1 MSQPLSKCF
10 FKWINWIKPRI
21 PCWIWKNLFVLSCP
35 NWAEF
40 LAMLEGKIGKGP
52 FFRVQSDELT
62 VWEVSLKSLYRLLMV
77 QCFLPGWHFSEAHP
91 ACAVQS
97 QFDQILSSG
106 FPAILSINKIRM
118 KIFRIISTNYFWIST
133 LNLKYLDVSYFKV
146 QQGLEVCDFW
156 FLKKMFYLTI
166 RAFWGWL

>member
-1 MSQPLSKCF
+1 MDIPKIPTSTYVVR
-10 FKWINWIKPRI
+10 KPFRA
-21 PCWIWKNLFVLSCP
+21 CFVLSCP
-35 NWAEF
+35 DWAEF

-52 FFRVQSDELT
+52 FLRVQSDELT

-118 KIFRIISTNYFWIST
+118 KIFRIISTHYFWISR
-133 LNLKYLDVSYFKV
+133 LNVRYKMYHISKYNKALSYAV
-146 QQGLEVCDFW
+146 LVPD
-156 FLKKMFYLTI
+156 KKCVYQI
-166 RAFWGWL
+166 PC